1 MRLVAPGGRDAEE
14 RFGFKA
20 GSLAVGARAMQEGG
34 SFGRFSRE
42 QVELFAVDHLIM
54 VEINCNEEALTMDFV
69 FPTTNVGNSGYG
81 DDMKLGI
88 TGTESVMQ
96 IVREILIEFNWE
108 EDALNR
114 SKQSYRTA
122 HESLGK
128 SLEGK
133 STEMIMEAVASGDPR

>member
-1 MRLVAPGGRDAEE
+1 
-14 RFGFKA
+14 
-20 GSLAVGARAMQEGG
+20 MQEGG

-54 VEINCNEEALTMDFV
+54 VEINCNEESLTMDFV
-69 FPTTNVGNSGYG
+69 FPTSHVGNTGFG
-81 DDMKLGI
+81 DKKQLGI
-88 TGTESVMQ
+88 TGTEAVLQ
-96 IVREILIEFNWE
+96 IVREILVDFNWE
-108 EDALNR
+108 EDALGR

-133 STEMIMEAVASGDPR
+133 STEMIMETITNGDQR

>member
-1 MRLVAPGGRDAEE
+1 M
-14 RFGFKA
+14 GFKA
-20 GSLAVGARAMQEGG
+20 GALAVGARAMQEGG
-34 SFGRFSRE
+34 SFGKFSRE

-69 FPTTNVGNSGYG
+69 FPTTNVGNTGYG
-81 DDMKLGI
+81 EEKQLGI
-88 TGTESVMQ
+88 TGTESVLQ
-96 IVREILIEFNWE
+96 IIREILVDFNWE

-133 STEMIMEAVASGDPR
+133 STEMIMEAVASGDER